1 MGNESLGGNS
11 SRFWEKI
18 ETTSALTKKIQPFF
32 QTEKPVFFNRTILNV
47 R

>member
-32 QTEKPVFFNRTILNV
+32 QTEKPVFLTGGVLM
-47 R
+47 